1 MLAALYMSRNDLRG
15 VRPQGMSNGTAIV
28 HTAVRSLQ
36 IYSDRET
43 TDSVL
48 HLLVLKVIL
57 EIGWDVAF
65 NQDQGPIY
73 RAKIRKNT
81 SKNYMKCVGLR

>member
-1 MLAALYMSRNDLRG
+1 MLQSWFFLHVNVWPTRSTTTRHE
-15 VRPQGMSNGTAIV
+15 SNGTAIV
-28 HTAVRSLQ
+28 HTAVISLQ

-65 NQDQGPIY
+65 NQDPGPIY
-73 RAKIRKNT
+73 IGQKSEKIKY
-81 SKNYMKCVGLR
+81 K